1 MEYLDEEC
9 NVNNLCM
16 FCFVLLSTPPKQILS
31 HKPPSLKADIICH
44 LSNTDMPRNQVIIH
58 NNTDA

>member
-16 FCFVLLSTPPKQILS
+16 FCFVLLPTPPKQILS

-44 LSNTDMPRNQVIIH
+44 LSNTDMPRNQ
-58 NNTDA
+58 DA